1 MNGIKI
7 NNGALNNEPNYSNSD
22 SLAVKHNLDVTFDLP
37 PQFVTPLCKIPTP
50 VPVLEFRSS
59 FFHNNV
65 LLYGEKRGTRN
76 DKTLHAEPDT
86 SHNFGV
92 NLKKGVFSGPGIL
105 KTSCPPDVAV
115 SAILISEHLR

>member
-7 NNGALNNEPNYSNSD
+7 NNGVLNNEPNYSNSD

-50 VPVLEFRSS
+50 VSVLELRSS
-59 FFHNNV
+59 FFNNND
-65 LLYGEKRGTRN
+65 LLCAEKREEETI
-76 DKTLHAEPDT
+76 KLCAEPDP

-92 NLKKGVFSGPGIL
+92 NFKKGAFSGPGIL
-105 KTSCPPDVAV
+105 KTSCLPDVDL
-115 SAILISEHLR
+115 SASLISEHFKL